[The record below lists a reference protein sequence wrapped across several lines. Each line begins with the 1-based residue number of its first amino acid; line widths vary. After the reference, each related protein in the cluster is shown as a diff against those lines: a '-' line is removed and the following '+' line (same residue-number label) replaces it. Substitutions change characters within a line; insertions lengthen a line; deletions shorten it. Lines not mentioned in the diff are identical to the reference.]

1 LAVRLQPAEK
11 QALWKC
17 EAEEQAKGST
27 ANVKPIRPSARQNSR
42 AGSRLRSVLLLR
54 PPPTHVKT
62 AVIRNWSFS
71 AKRTGKCQPKKPSP
85 LPSRLDS
92 VAQTTLWRIALPRP
106 KQAFYLAVTVL
117 VAIASGLIAG
127 SIANCTPG
135 PKELFSDNDSF
146 SQEYED
152 LEVPA
157 WHKLTASKTDSR
169 R

>member
-1 LAVRLQPAEK
+1 MSTQKALAVL
-11 QALWKC
+11 
-17 EAEEQAKGST
+17 
-27 ANVKPIRPSARQNSR
+27 
-42 AGSRLRSVLLLR
+42 
-54 PPPTHVKT
+54 
-62 AVIRNWSFS
+62 
-71 AKRTGKCQPKKPSP
+71 
-85 LPSRLDS
+85 SRLDS
-92 VAQTTLWRIALPRP
+92 VAQTTPWRIARP